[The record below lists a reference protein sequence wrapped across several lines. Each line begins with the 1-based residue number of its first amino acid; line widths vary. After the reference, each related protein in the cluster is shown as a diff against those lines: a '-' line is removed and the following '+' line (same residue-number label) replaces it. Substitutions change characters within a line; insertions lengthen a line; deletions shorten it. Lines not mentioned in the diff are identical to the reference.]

1 MARKRRTYTNS
12 EWDGILRRRAEAM
25 VQAGTMPPFEKVLQ
39 ALQETRAKYI
49 PLILAARK
57 EKHVRE

>member
-1 MARKRRTYTNS
+1 MRQ
-12 EWDGILRRRAEAM
+12 RAEAM
-25 VQAGTMPPFEKVLQ
+25 VQAGTMPPLEKVLQ